1 MCVLGQL
8 IQIFFGSLATPR
20 FAIIVDRRK
29 LEGNNG
35 TGNSSTGTSSD
46 TQSGPVV
53 EPVASATT
61 IVEVVGVEDDAGS
74 SSGHSSTRTGQG
86 SRSSN
91 NNTNDNNNNNNK
103 HIGDDKLSYSIYDS
117 HQNEYNESSGG
128 GGGSKSSVTA
138 V

>member
-61 IVEVVGVEDDAGS
+61 IVEVVGVEGDDGGS
-74 SSGHSSTRTGQG
+74 SSGHSSSQTDQG
-86 SRSSN
+86 SRN
-91 NNTNDNNNNNNK
+91 TNTNTNDNNNK
-103 HIGDDKLSYSIYDS
+103 HIGDDR
-117 HQNEYNESSGG
+117 
-128 GGGSKSSVTA
+128 
-138 V
+138 